1 MAKKRPVMIWT
12 IRQTPRRDP
21 KFHHDEMLDGAGRSM
36 NEWLIILNNGCVF
49 RMFVVVYKS
58 ISAFFFFPFFFF
70 LSLSKLQALAW

>member
-36 NEWLIILNNGCVF
+36 NEWLIILNNGGVF
-49 RMFVVVYKS
+49 RMFVIRCFCS
-58 ISAFFFFPFFFF
+58 
-70 LSLSKLQALAW
+70 

>member
-49 RMFVVVYKS
+49 RMLD
-58 ISAFFFFPFFFF
+58 IRN
-70 LSLSKLQALAW
+70 

>member
-49 RMFVVVYKS
+49 PS
-58 ISAFFFFPFFFF
+58 ISGR
-70 LSLSKLQALAW
+70 QAGAERD

>member
-1 MAKKRPVMIWT
+1 MIWT

-49 RMFVVVYKS
+49 RMFVIRCFCS
-58 ISAFFFFPFFFF
+58 
-70 LSLSKLQALAW
+70 

>member
-36 NEWLIILNNGCVF
+36 NEWLIILNNGCVC
-49 RMFVVVYKS
+49 VCVCW
-58 ISAFFFFPFFFF
+58 
-70 LSLSKLQALAW
+70 QALSGACLFWF